1 MSMPSVHV
9 DKSYVKKSH
18 RPDDS
23 HCYDPLVSISNKA
36 LSLAIP
42 ALLLISN
49 LADARTWKDNRGR
62 TIEAEMLRIEGEAA
76 IVNRGGQ
83 EVRLPLA
90 ILSEQDKQFVANWKP
105 EKPAASAPRLAANP
119 VPVANTQPVADPAA
133 YYTVATTPL
142 FNPFPNVTDRRPWLV
157 RNLGPVGIGI
167 NLTRPGMT
175 MQIHNLEKGSPAE
188 ATGKLE
194 KGQII
199 ESINGRVLKEIDPRI
214 ILGDIVTEA
223 EATDGKVVL
232 KIQGVGDVT
241 VNIPVMGR
249 YSDTWPVNCAKSDK
263 IVRSLA
269 DLLAKEDKPTWGSV
283 IFLLSTGEEKDL
295 DVVRK
300 WMDNTERFGGTSW
313 EKGYRGAGICEYYLR
328 TGDARMLPLI
338 KEMTEELRSHMYSG
352 GWSGRGAPAAF
363 TYSVGTGQV
372 HASGVHCMSLLLM
385 AKLCGVEVDEYMFN
399 QTWAQFYRFAGHGN
413 VPYGNGLPEGG
424 FRDNGKTSGLAYGL
438 GAAAMIVPEGED
450 SVYAKARDNSAMKAF
465 YATNWFHAAHTG
477 GGMGEI
483 WHHAAI
489 NQVREKRPTQ
499 YRSYLDTR
507 RWVMDLSRRF
517 DGSIGIAGM
526 DDRYDRS
533 ATEDGMAWGTFFALT
548 YTYPRKHLQLFGAPR
563 SPHAK
568 SMPLP
573 RPWGNAADDAYHSI
587 EPIPGGPLI
596 LDDLMN
602 ETVGK
607 DCSVS
612 VFAKLD
618 DPNLTDETLLKYI
631 HHPEYDL
638 RSSAMDQVTRR
649 GRADLV
655 LPLLTSQD
663 TRLRQAGL
671 LALTG
676 MFKGRPLP
684 AEMVTP
690 EMHEQVVKM
699 LNDPDESWW
708 TALHAIDALGR
719 NGPEKIAPHRD
730 RLLEFL
736 NSDCTWL
743 QTSAAITLAKIATD
757 PAHYK
762 TVLPAI
768 IARAARFRVDSAS
781 YRTSH
786 AITEAMKSASPEV
799 KEFAAPLLKETY
811 SSLPGVITE
820 PNTGAVMNRAS
831 ATIRSR
837 IGTILQQVPTGDEF
851 VRKLPRTTLASH
863 ISGKDS
869 DMYAYSGTFTPNPAA
884 IGTWAWAIWP
894 AANKPDEIDDCIQNF
909 LKSNGGN
916 PPQKIENPKDVI
928 QLVDGGKVA
937 KSRFYGNSFWSGDM
951 IVGINENQAVKFEVR
966 TVGGRDFLIVER
978 GGFNATPQTEDE
990 ATAKVP
996 PDWHCGY
1003 HIYVRQ

>member
-1 MSMPSVHV
+1 MLSRMS
-9 DKSYVKKSH
+9 DRLKL
-18 RPDDS
+18 RTTRW
-23 HCYDPLVSISNKA
+23 LVA
-36 LSLAIP
+36 VFFVVPVMFLVAF
-42 ALLLISN
+42 N
-49 LADARTWKDNRGR
+49 LEARTWTDTRGR
-62 TIEAEMLRIEGEAA
+62 TINAEMLRVDGDAV
-76 IVNRGGQ
+76 IVRRDGRD
-83 EVRLPLA
+83 VRLPMEM
-90 ILSEQDKQFVANWKP
+90 LSEPDKDFVRNWTQQQAVAKP
-105 EKPAASAPRLAANP
+105 TQPKPAAAQPIKAPSQPAAD
-119 VPVANTQPVADPAA
+119 AQAA
-133 YYTVATTPL
+133 YYTEATTPL
-142 FNPFPNVTDRRPWLV
+142 FNPFPNINDRRTWLV

-167 NLTRPGMT
+167 NLIRPGMT
-175 MQIHNLEKGSPAE
+175 MQIHNVEKGSPAE
-188 ATGKLE
+188 ATGKLA

-199 ESINGRVLKEIDPRI
+199 ESINGVVLREIDPRI
-214 ILGDIVTEA
+214 ILGDILTEA

-232 KIQGVGDVT
+232 KIRDVGDVT

-249 YSDTWPVNCAKSDK
+249 YSETWPLNCAKSDK
-263 IVRSLA
+263 IVRNLA
-269 DLLAKEDKPTWGSV
+269 DLLAKEDKPSWGSV

-295 DVVRK
+295 EVVRK
-300 WMDNTERFGGTSW
+300 WMGETERFGGNNW

-328 TGDARMLPLI
+328 TGDARMLPMI
-338 KEMTEELRSHMYSG
+338 KQMTEELRVHMYSG
-352 GWSGRGAPAAF
+352 GWSGRAAPAAF

-372 HASGVHCMSLLLM
+372 HASGVNCMSFLIM
-385 AKLCGVEVDEYMFN
+385 AKLCGVEVDEYLFDE
-399 QTWAQFYRFAGHGN
+399 TWAQFYRFAGKGN

-438 GAAAMIVPEGED
+438 GAAAMVVPEGEE
-450 SVYAKARDNSAMKAF
+450 SVYARARDNSAMKAF

-507 RWVMDLSRRF
+507 RWVMDLSRRH

-526 DDRYDRS
+526 EDRYDRS
-533 ATEDGMAWGTFFALT
+533 ATEDSMAWGTFFALT
-548 YTYPRKHLQLFGAPR
+548 YTYPRKQLQLFGSPR

-568 SMPLP
+568 TMPIP
-573 RPWGNAADDAYHSI
+573 RPWGNATDDDYHSI
-587 EPIPGGPLI
+587 EPIPGGPLT

-612 VFAKLD
+612 IFAKLGAPD
-618 DPNLTDETLLKYI
+618 LTDETLLKYI

-655 LPLLTSQD
+655 LPFLKSSD

-676 MFKGRPLP
+676 MFKGSPLP
-684 AEMVTP
+684 ADKVTP

-708 TALHAIDALGR
+708 TALHAIEALGR
-719 NGPEKIAPHRD
+719 NTPQMIAPHRD
-730 RLLEFL
+730 RLLAFL
-736 NSDCTWL
+736 NYNCTWL
-743 QTSAAITLAKIATD
+743 KTAAVCTLAKIAVD
-757 PAHYK
+757 PAHYQ

-768 IARAARFRVDSAS
+768 LDTSASFRVDSAS
-781 YRTSH
+781 YRTSR
-786 AITEAMKSASPEV
+786 AIADALKSASPQV
-799 KEFAAPLLKETY
+799 KSFATPLLKQTY
-811 SSLPGVITE
+811 TSIPGVLTE
-820 PNTGAVMNRAS
+820 PNTGAILNAGAR
-831 ATIRSR
+831 TIRTR
-837 IGTILQQVPTGDEF
+837 IGDILRQVPTGDEY

-863 ISGKDS
+863 VSGRDADMYSYSGK
-869 DMYAYSGTFTPNPAA
+869 FTPNQAA

-894 AANKPDEIDDCIQNF
+894 AANRPEEIDERIHAF
-909 LKSNGGN
+909 LKPSKGTA
-916 PPQKIENPKDVI
+916 PDIIEKPKDVI
-928 QLVDGGKVA
+928 KFVDGGKIER
-937 KSRFYGNSFWSGDM
+937 SGFFRNYFWSGNM
-951 IVGINENQAVKFEVR
+951 LVGVNDDQALKFEVR

-978 GGFNATPQTEDE
+978 GGFNATPTTEEE
-990 ATAKVP
+990 ATAEVP